1 MSGFAHAFASGL
13 ILPVICIVALG
24 WIVPRLL
31 ALVMPEGVRPLIALG
46 LLAALI
52 LMMLS
57 SGAFLLLYLM
67 RGVPLAAL
75 FADGL
80 WPGTRHFLHLG
91 LLSVLFWGPIMLL
104 SVAGLPKT
112 WTKVTW

>member
-1 MSGFAHAFASGL
+1 MAGFADAFANNL

-24 WIVPRLL
+24 WVVPRLL
-31 ALVMPEGVRPLIALG
+31 ALVMPEGVRPLIVLG
-46 LLAALI
+46 VLAALI
-52 LMMLS
+52 LVLLS
-57 SGAFLLLYLM
+57 AGAFIVLYLM

-80 WPGTRHFLHLG
+80 WPGARYFLRLG
-91 LLSVLFWGPIMLL
+91 LLSALFWGPIMLL

-112 WTKVTW
+112 WTRATW

>member
-1 MSGFAHAFASGL
+1 MSGFAHAFADEL
-13 ILPVICIVALG
+13 ILPAICIVALG
-24 WIVPRLL
+24 WVVPRLL

-46 LLAALI
+46 ALAALI
-52 LMMLS
+52 LTLLS
-57 SGAFLLLYLM
+57 AGLFLLLYLM

-80 WPGTRHFLHLG
+80 WPGTQYFLRLG
-91 LLSVLFWGPIMLL
+91 VLSALFWGPIMLL

-112 WTKVTW
+112 WTRVTW